1 MQRNYAET
9 KYQKRKWRLDIQT
22 PLSIELFSCID
33 RLNLFRADLWTPL
46 VKTMLIAVDNVSHN
60 HTGDGKDQNAD
71 EDLVCLE
78 CGACHGNHKANT
90 CRRRIKLTDHDTD
103 ERASNR

>member
-22 PLSIELFSCID
+22 PLSIELFCCID
-33 RLNLFRADLWTPL
+33 RLNLFRADLWPPL
-46 VKTMLIAVDNVSHN
+46 IKTMLVAVDNIGHD
-60 HTGDGKDQNAD
+60 HTGDSEDQYAD
-71 EDLVCLE
+71 ENLISLE
-78 CGACHGNHKANT
+78 GCTRDSDHET
-90 CRRRIKLTDHDTD
+90 DTRRRRIKFTDHDTD